1 MTQPRR
7 NSLRLLVLQALPAV
21 TVFLAWELLVV
32 LRPDLKFF
40 FGSPRT
46 IGGYLVERALEGSLL
61 RDAGITLFEAG
72 AGFVLG
78 SVVGTALGMALW
90 YSRTVFAVARP
101 YIVVLGSAP
110 IFALAPLLII
120 WFGTGVFSKV
130 MTAALS
136 TVFVA
141 LLQAYTGAEQVDVR
155 YAMLL
160 KTFRATKSQMF
171 RKIVAPAAVVWVI
184 SAMRLNVGFAL
195 LGAFIGEFISS
206 EAGLGHL
213 ILVAAGLFNIS
224 LVLTGVFVFVGIALL
239 LNWGISVLEPVLQ
252 RKVAEWL

>member
-1 MTQPRR
+1 MQLPRK
-7 NSLRLLVLQALPAV
+7 SLRLLALQALPAV
-21 TVFLAWELLVV
+21 AFFLAWELMVV
-32 LRPDLKFF
+32 LRPNLKFF

-46 IGGYLVERALEGSLL
+46 IGEYLVERTVEGSLV

-78 SVVGTALGMALW
+78 SIVGTALGMVLW

-101 YIVVLGSAP
+101 YIVALGSAP

-160 KTFRATKSQMF
+160 KTFRATKSQVF
-171 RKIVAPAAVVWVI
+171 RKIVAPAAVVWVV

-224 LVLTGVFVFVGIALL
+224 LVLAGVFVFVSIALL
-239 LNWGISVLEPVLQ
+239 LNWAISELEPVLQ
-252 RKVAEWL
+252 RRVAEWL